1 MRKTAQKVLFVFCM
15 IALAPLTAASAETNL
30 TQAEDYVRT
39 LGTEAVSLLKD
50 NNGNQ
55 KERRNAIRS
64 MLKDNLALERIG
76 RIIYGRGWRKASD
89 DERSQYQSLFSE
101 YILSKYTYLIGGYSG
116 ETFKVMGS
124 QPAGRSDALVT
135 TAILKDG
142 QTSATVDWRITEEGP
157 KLAIL
162 DVKIEKSSMVQ
173 TEKSQFQA
181 VLNKDGHEG
190 LVKALQQQIARI
202 QEKEN

>member
-1 MRKTAQKVLFVFCM
+1 MMVM
-15 IALAPLTAASAETNL
+15 APFAASSAETNL
-30 TQAEDYVRT
+30 KQAEEYVRT
-39 LGTEAVSLLKD
+39 LGNEAVGLLQASDDK
-50 NNGNQ
+50 NG
-55 KERRNAIRS
+55 ERQLAIRN
-64 MLKDNLALERIG
+64 MLKDNLALERIS
-76 RIIYGRGWRKASD
+76 RIIYGRGWRSATE
-89 DERSQYQSLFSE
+89 DERKEYQSLFNE

-124 QPAGRSDALVT
+124 QPAGRSDALVR

-181 VLNKDGHEG
+181 VLSKEGHAG
-190 LVKALQQQIARI
+190 LVKALQQQIDRLH
-202 QEKEN
+202 EKKE